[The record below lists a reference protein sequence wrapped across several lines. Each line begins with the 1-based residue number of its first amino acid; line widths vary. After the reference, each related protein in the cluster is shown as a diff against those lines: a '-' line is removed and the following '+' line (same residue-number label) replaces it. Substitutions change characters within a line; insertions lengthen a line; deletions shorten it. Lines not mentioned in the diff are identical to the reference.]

1 MESVRDDTADC
12 NLNAANADGVQ
23 HVNICADVSV
33 VDQHVGS
40 VRGDG
45 VCDQEIADHGVGLD
59 DESICVPKVADGES
73 SSNFI
78 GGIVN
83 NNNVGVSGGAGV
95 APEEGVD
102 VEGSK
107 SFHQLE
113 GVLIDANSTR
123 VRIDELEQLV
133 EDQCV
138 RLDTFTDTMGAMME
152 QMGAIMAMMAQR
164 PRVEVEEPIPISV
177 VPQENVPSSTPVTER
192 RLEDEYMAT
201 PVRLDRN
208 GHGDID
214 AEAPG
219 ETVVS
224 CGDIKVKLEFGTKS
238 LDPTKAAKYVTD
250 RLKFD
255 PPGNGAQPIKLLTF
269 VEHWRATIKN
279 QGLTEMAAQNLL
291 FAAVQGKAANKIQ
304 VFQEWRG
311 ALRALFAFYAG
322 RNALLEA
329 RRKLAGTK
337 QRWNQTAVS
346 FYSYVVNIT
355 RFFAAIGNDERWDAF
370 RMGLHPQW
378 VSAFPGL
385 AVTIRQWRNGD
396 RAFQDS
402 IVLDTLQE
410 EHTEWMARAKNE
422 KGGDGGGNRGGGN
435 NGGGGNRGG
444 NNGGGSRG
452 GNGGHKNG
460 GSRQRGRHCFRCG
473 DKDHITPQCK
483 YTESVCF
490 NCKKPGHISSK
501 CNTSGGGSLNQMGG
515 GKPKEKGDGGT
526 YGGTGKQGPP
536 GAGSVNH
543 IGGDK
548 DKTRIGLL
556 TTVGREVVFEVDS
569 GSPVNAI
576 PKSQVHLFDLRRDSG
591 VVNPQ
596 LRAANNKPMS
606 WLYGG
611 YTEVFV
617 GTTKRTLEM
626 HVFGEL
632 SVPLLNLNKEKTNGE
647 FKWQHLN
654 GKERLRI
661 WGVDFYC
668 RDCVWRPILIDSRC
682 IAALVREDQMGAD
695 ETERRDSDL
704 NGHPSLNHLG
714 LRRLANEMGRSDN
727 WGEWSTT
734 SDFYYGEL
742 VHQWNLGIQ
751 PEEVSEGDPD
761 DTLNHLEA
769 EEEDDPPET
778 EALPSMETPITEIE
792 FDDFDDSQVWRI
804 LDIDDQDFGAAG
816 GRLAKCVRRLHK
828 VTQSGIL
835 ATKWR
840 DTDYA
845 FPVPVPE
852 GTRIVTKRRPLS
864 HKKREALR
872 EFVVDGLRSG
882 VIEKVDQ
889 KELGTRRDVCVLNM
903 TFPPKKDGRL
913 RPCLDPRPVNELVAL
928 DPTVIPG
935 IETVLM
941 SLDSK

>member
-1 MESVRDDTADC
+1 
-12 NLNAANADGVQ
+12 
-23 HVNICADVSV
+23 
-33 VDQHVGS
+33 
-40 VRGDG
+40 
-45 VCDQEIADHGVGLD
+45 
-59 DESICVPKVADGES
+59 
-73 SSNFI
+73 
-78 GGIVN
+78 
-83 NNNVGVSGGAGV
+83 
-95 APEEGVD
+95 
-102 VEGSK
+102 
-107 SFHQLE
+107 
-113 GVLIDANSTR
+113 
-123 VRIDELEQLV
+123 
-133 EDQCV
+133 
-138 RLDTFTDTMGAMME
+138 
-152 QMGAIMAMMAQR
+152 
-164 PRVEVEEPIPISV
+164 
-177 VPQENVPSSTPVTER
+177 
-192 RLEDEYMAT
+192 
-201 PVRLDRN
+201 
-208 GHGDID
+208 
-214 AEAPG
+214 
-219 ETVVS
+219 
-224 CGDIKVKLEFGTKS
+224 
-238 LDPTKAAKYVTD
+238 
-250 RLKFD
+250 
-255 PPGNGAQPIKLLTF
+255 
-269 VEHWRATIKN
+269 
-279 QGLTEMAAQNLL
+279 
-291 FAAVQGKAANKIQ
+291 
-304 VFQEWRG
+304 
-311 ALRALFAFYAG
+311 
-322 RNALLEA
+322 
-329 RRKLAGTK
+329 
-337 QRWNQTAVS
+337 
-346 FYSYVVNIT
+346 
-355 RFFAAIGNDERWDAF
+355 
-370 RMGLHPQW
+370 
-378 VSAFPGL
+378 
-385 AVTIRQWRNGD
+385 
-396 RAFQDS
+396 
-402 IVLDTLQE
+402 
-410 EHTEWMARAKNE
+410 
-422 KGGDGGGNRGGGN
+422 
-435 NGGGGNRGG
+435 
-444 NNGGGSRG
+444 
-452 GNGGHKNG
+452 
-460 GSRQRGRHCFRCG
+460 
-473 DKDHITPQCK
+473 
-483 YTESVCF
+483 
-490 NCKKPGHISSK
+490 
-501 CNTSGGGSLNQMGG
+501 MGG

-591 VVNPQ
+591 VVDPQ

-714 LRRLANEMGRSDN
+714 LRRLADEMGRSNN

-792 FDDFDDSQVWRI
+792 FDDLDDSQVWRI

-816 GRLAKCVRRLHK
+816 GRLAKCVRHLHK

-941 SLDSK
+941 SLDSKCKYWIVLDIKWGFWHVSVRPEDRWRLLFYGPEHDLYRFVTMPFGLKNAPAHFRKFMEMLFRKLPETIQAKLRLYVDDILIMARSYEELADVLEVITALFEEHHVCTNVAKIQVGTEVRLLGMMLDGEGLHVDPRRFQDLRKLDVPSCVKDLRHIIGVLNFMGTCLPDLALKVRWLADKCKKGVTWEWNHEDTTRLGSLLGELEDSLVVRAIPDYSKPFVLRTDASVTEVLVGICSRKRGTILNG